1 MKVPMIKV
9 QGRMEDRA
17 RARRQFFANA
27 MAKPAKNAAKKRIAT
42 GTFSDIP

>member
-1 MKVPMIKV
+1 MKVPMVKV

-27 MAKPAKNAAKKRIAT
+27 MAKPAKNEARKRMTT